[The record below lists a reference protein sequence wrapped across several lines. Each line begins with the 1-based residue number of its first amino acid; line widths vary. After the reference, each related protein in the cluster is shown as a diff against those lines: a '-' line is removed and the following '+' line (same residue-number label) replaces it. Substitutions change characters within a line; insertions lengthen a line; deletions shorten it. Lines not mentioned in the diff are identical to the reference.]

1 MDSFKAKHF
10 KFLGRWIHYLVHEKE
25 IKEKI
30 RLLLLQDMEL
40 IDGAKINGFM
50 KLWLYQFYVLSH
62 LSWPFMINDLNK
74 TFAQELQRTINPRL
88 KKWAGIGKTVD
99 NGLLFDPNKNLV
111 WV

>member
-1 MDSFKAKHF
+1 
-10 KFLGRWIHYLVHEKE
+10 
-25 IKEKI
+25 
-30 RLLLLQDMEL
+30 MEL

-99 NGLLFDPNKNLV
+99 NGPLFRSKRKLGLGLTSIFDYFQRMQLV
-111 WV
+111 KCEIFACFH